1 MIILLILIGLI
12 FFAAIVSAL
21 VCNYKIKVAYYD
33 ETIEGLGT
41 ECRVVLISDLHSRQY
56 GEGNSR
62 LKALIAEQKPDAIFM
77 VGDMLSRNSDETDIS
92 EFAKLLFDLKDIAPV
107 YYTIGNHENE
117 FSAELLKHVKSAVT
131 AAGGV
136 FLYNQYK
143 DIQIGENK
151 VRLVAILDEKEPWLS
166 YYSDSTKLPE
176 SYEPYKFLADLRN
189 CELPTLWLAHKPDMI
204 IYFDPYREYRMD
216 IVLSGHVHGGVWA
229 IPCIGGIV
237 SPAEGLFPHYDKGEY
252 SFGSTRFI
260 LSGGLTGYGWI
271 PRIFNL
277 PEICV
282 ITLHQCSTT
291 E

>member
-21 VCNYKIKVAYYD
+21 VCSYKIKVAYYD

-131 AAGGV
+131 AAE
-136 FLYNQYK
+136 FFFIISIRIYK
-143 DIQIGENK
+143 
-151 VRLVAILDEKEPWLS
+151 LVKIRCALLQFWMKKNHGLVIIAIAPS
-166 YYSDSTKLPE
+166 C
-176 SYEPYKFLADLRN
+176 LRVTN
-189 CELPTLWLAHKPDMI
+189 PI
-204 IYFDPYREYRMD
+204 
-216 IVLSGHVHGGVWA
+216 S
-229 IPCIGGIV
+229 
-237 SPAEGLFPHYDKGEY
+237 S
-252 SFGSTRFI
+252 
-260 LSGGLTGYGWI
+260 
-271 PRIFNL
+271 
-277 PEICV
+277 
-282 ITLHQCSTT
+282 
-291 E
+291 